1 MNTQEITHNGV
12 TILEVLPD
20 EARLSTE
27 QDALDLVGE
36 CGGLGT
42 NRLLIHAGALNDDFY
57 DLRTGLAGAAM
68 LKWTNYRIITAAV
81 IPPEIASQGRFGEM
95 ALEANRR
102 RNSDFKV
109 FTTREEA
116 LDWLAQG
123 E

>member
-1 MNTQEITHNGV
+1 MNTQEITQNGV
-12 TILEVLPD
+12 TILEVLPG
-20 EARLSTE
+20 EERLTTE

-36 CGGLGT
+36 CGGFGT
-42 NRLLIHAGALNDDFY
+42 HRMLIHAGAISDDFY

-81 IPPEIASQGRFGEM
+81 IPQEISSQGRFGEM
-95 ALEANRR
+95 VLEANRR

-116 LDWLAQG
+116 IDWLSQG